1 MTRVKVCGFT
11 RQRDVAAAVEA
22 GVDAVGAI
30 VDVPV
35 DSPREIA
42 PEEARQLFDD
52 VPPFV
57 TTVLVTMPETV
68 EGAVGLVEQNGPD
81 AIQVHGGLS
90 PSAVG
95 KLRTQIDADVIV
107 AVDAD
112 QTNSADA
119 FADVADAVLLDSTD
133 QEGAGGTGRTHDWDR
148 ARTLRERLDAPVV
161 LAGGL
166 TPAVVDRA
174 IEAVDPYAVDVASGV
189 EASGGVKDRDAVADF
204 VTATRGVE
212 A

>member
-1 MTRVKVCGFT
+1 MTRVKVCGLT
-11 RQRDVAAAVEA
+11 RKRDVTAAVDA

-35 DSPREIA
+35 DSPREVA
-42 PEEARQLFDD
+42 PDAARRLFED

-68 EGAVGLVEQNGPD
+68 AGATDLVDAVGPD
-81 AIQVHGGLS
+81 ALQVHGGLS
-90 PSAVG
+90 PSSVADLGTGVE
-95 KLRTQIDADVIV
+95 ADVIV
-107 AVDAD
+107 AVDA
-112 QTNSADA
+112 TRPESAFA

-133 QEGAGGTGRTHDWDR
+133 QWGAGGTGRTHDWDR
-148 ARTLRERLDAPVV
+148 ARTLREQLDAPVV

-166 TPAVVDRA
+166 TPEVVDRA
-174 IEAVDPYAVDVASGV
+174 IETVEPYAVDVASGV
-189 EASGGVKDRDAVADF
+189 ETSGGVKDHDALADF